1 MGSGIARATRDRAG
15 FVVLTLD
22 QAIALPKILL
32 HDHLDGGL
40 RPATIVELADQLG
53 HQLPSTD
60 EAELVAYFRR
70 GADAKDILQYLET
83 FSHTVPLL
91 QTAESLHR
99 VAREAADDLAA
110 DGVIHAEV
118 RFAPELHPGTGSL
131 DGAIEAVTAGFAASD
146 ADITVKTIVCAMRT
160 EDRSAE
166 VAEAAVRWFERTAGQ
181 PGGVVAFD
189 LAGAETGY
197 PPSDHVEALRIARQ
211 GLVNITI
218 HASEPPGLEL
228 IAGAVEFGAQRV
240 GHGVRLIEGCTR
252 NEDSTLD
259 LGPLATAI
267 RDRRI
272 PLELCPSCNV
282 QIGAVPTLADHPVGS
297 FLRAGLQATVNT
309 DNRLMSGV
317 TLSSEV
323 AATAEAFDF
332 SLDEVRQ
339 LQHNAANASFSSVE
353 NRHRLHSAIRGW
365 TPSTDPPRNSSEQD

>member
-1 MGSGIARATRDRAG
+1 MD
-15 FVVLTLD
+15 LE
-22 QAIALPKILL
+22 QAIRLPKILL

-40 RPATIVELADQLG
+40 RPATIIELAELIG

-91 QTAESLHR
+91 QTADSLHR
-99 VAREAADDLAA
+99 VAQEAAQDLAA

-131 DGAIEAVTAGFAASD
+131 DAAIEAVTSGFASGN

-166 VAEAAVRWFERTAGQ
+166 VAEATVRWFERTSTQ
-181 PGGVVAFD
+181 RGGVVAFD
-189 LAGAETGY
+189 LAGAETGF
-197 PPSDHVEALRIARQ
+197 PPSDHAEALEIAR
-211 GLVNITI
+211 GINITI

-228 IAGAVEFGAQRV
+228 IAGALDFGAQRI
-240 GHGVRLIEGCTR
+240 GHGVRLIEDCRR
-252 NEDSTLD
+252 NDDGSLE
-259 LGPLATAI
+259 LGSLATRV
-267 RDRRI
+267 RDQRI

-282 QIGAVPTLADHPVGS
+282 QIGAVPTLADHPIGP
-297 FLRAGLQATVNT
+297 FLRTGIQATVNT

-317 TLSSEV
+317 SLASEV
-323 AATAEAFDF
+323 AATADAFDF
-332 SLDEVRQ
+332 TLDEVEQ
-339 LQHNAANASFSSVE
+339 LQHNAVDALFISPAEKLDLHETIRAGFSGQNPHVRQE
-353 NRHRLHSAIRGW
+353 
-365 TPSTDPPRNSSEQD
+365 DPRD